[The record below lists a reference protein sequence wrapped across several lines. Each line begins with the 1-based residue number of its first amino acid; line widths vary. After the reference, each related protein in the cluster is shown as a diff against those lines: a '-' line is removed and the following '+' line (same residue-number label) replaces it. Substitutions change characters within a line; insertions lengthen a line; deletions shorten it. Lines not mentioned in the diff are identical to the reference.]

1 MIKALFFD
9 IDGTLVSF
17 KTHTIPSS
25 TIDAINQAKQK
36 GLKVFISTGR
46 PKVII
51 NNLGPLKFDGFITI
65 NGAYCFIGDEVI
77 YKNSIPRE
85 DVEAVI
91 KQVENNNLT
100 SVFVTK
106 DNMKVA
112 NPSDLSTEFSKDLA
126 IPQLPNVS
134 IEEILKQEIFQIS
147 PFITEE
153 QETDFMKLL
162 PGCAS
167 NRWHPTFTDIVAKGN
182 GKQRGIDEIISRIR
196 IKLEETMAFGDG
208 GNDISMLRHAA
219 IGVAMGNARDQVKAA
234 ADYVTDTVDND
245 GIWKAFKHFNLI

>member
-51 NNLGPLKFDGFITI
+51 NNLGPLKFDGFITM

-208 GNDISMLRHAA
+208 GNDISILRHAA

>member
-51 NNLGPLKFDGFITI
+51 NNLGPLKFDGFITM

-208 GNDISMLRHAA
+208 GNGISMLRHAA